1 MRLRGGSR
9 MVAATSVVVLT
20 AMLSNAPYASAIEPP
35 KVDPAA
41 VPANGA
47 PGPEQPMRQSNICAR
62 AITVAE
68 PKIGEPAPGF
78 AMLNVSK
85 AWQYST
91 GNGVTVA
98 VVDTGVNPSPRLPVV
113 PGGDYIMGGDGLTDC
128 DAHGTIVASLIA
140 AAPQGTPMPRPMPA
154 KPAFGP
160 PEGGA
165 PVRNGPPPPGSPE
178 RPPAPAPDQSASA
191 PPPAPAAVPGSP
203 PAAGQRPGAED
214 PAAAEPPAG
223 EQPLA
228 PPAPA
233 GPADAPANAPADSN
247 GPGDP
252 DVPPPPPGAPDGVAG
267 VAPHATV
274 LSIRQSSR
282 AFEPQN
288 YGGGDVEARRKAG
301 TVSTLA
307 SAIVHAA
314 DMGAKVI
321 NVSVTAC
328 LSAADPL
335 DQRAL
340 GAAVWY
346 ASTQKD
352 AVVVAAA
359 GNEGEDGCAQN
370 PAFDPLNT
378 DDPRDWQHVTTV
390 SSPSWFS
397 DYVLSVGAVDTTG
410 APLPNSLS
418 GPWVGVAA
426 PGVGI
431 MGLSPQTG
439 GPVNAYPG
447 IRPGEKNIP
456 FWGTSFSAAYV
467 SGVAALVRA
476 KYPNLTAHQVITRIQ
491 QTSHNPPRGVDNQVG
506 YGVVDPVAALTFD
519 VPPGDRVAPDSATR
533 IVTPP
538 PAAPPPDRRARTIAL
553 AFAGVVL
560 AAVTMTAIV
569 QRARRAR

>member
-9 MVAATSVVVLT
+9 PVAATVVVVLT
-20 AMLSNAPYASAIEPP
+20 AMMSNAPNALAIEPP
-35 KVDPAA
+35 SVDPAA
-41 VPANGA
+41 VPHNGA

-62 AITVAE
+62 AIAIAE
-68 PKIGEPAPGF
+68 PRIGEPAPGF

-98 VVDTGVNPSPRLPVV
+98 VVDTGVNPNPRLPVV

-140 AAPQGTPMPRPMPA
+140 AAPQGSPMPPPMPA
-154 KPAFGP
+154 KPAFP
-160 PEGGA
+160 APEGPA
-165 PVRNGPPPPGSPE
+165 PARSGPPPPGSP
-178 RPPAPAPDQSASA
+178 Q
-191 PPPAPAAVPGSP
+191 PPPAPPGATP
-203 PAAGQRPGAED
+203 EPPEPAAST
-214 PAAAEPPAG
+214 AAAEPPVGDESAL
-223 EQPLA
+223 PL
-228 PPAPA
+228 
-233 GPADAPANAPADSN
+233 
-247 GPGDP
+247 
-252 DVPPPPPGAPDGVAG
+252 PPGAPDGVAG
-267 VAPHATV
+267 VAPHATI

-282 AFEPQN
+282 AYEPQN
-288 YGGGDVEARRKAG
+288 YGGGDFEARRKAG

-314 DMGAKVI
+314 DLGAKVI

-328 LSAADPL
+328 VSAADPL

-346 ASTQKD
+346 AATEKD
-352 AVVVAAA
+352 AVVVSAA

-370 PAFDPLNT
+370 PAFDPLNA
-378 DDPRDWQHVTTV
+378 DDPRDWRNVKTV

-397 DYVLSVGAVDTTG
+397 DYVLSVGAVDDTG

-439 GPVNAYPG
+439 APVNAYPG
-447 IRPGEKNIP
+447 IRPGDKNIP
-456 FWGTSFSAAYV
+456 FWGTSFAAAYV

-491 QTSHNPPRGVDNQVG
+491 QTAHNPPRGVDNQVG

-538 PAAPPPDRRARTIAL
+538 PAAPPPDHRARNIAL
-553 AFAGVVL
+553 GFAGVVV
-560 AAVTMTAIV
+560 AAVLMTSIV
-569 QRARRAR
+569 SRAKKAR

>member
-9 MVAATSVVVLT
+9 MVAATTVVVLT
-20 AMLSNAPYASAIEPP
+20 AMMSNAPNALAVEPP
-35 KVDPAA
+35 SVEPAA
-41 VPANGA
+41 VPHTGT
-47 PGPEQPMRQSNICAR
+47 PGPEQPMRQSNVCAR
-62 AITVAE
+62 AITIAE
-68 PKIGEPAPGF
+68 PRIGEPAPGF

-91 GNGVTVA
+91 GNGVSVA
-98 VVDTGVNPSPRLPVV
+98 VIDTGVNPSPRLPVV

-140 AAPQGTPMPRPMPA
+140 AAPQGSPMPA
-154 KPAFGP
+154 PMPSKPAYPPVAQP
-160 PEGGA
+160 PEMGA
-165 PVRNGPPPPGSPE
+165 P
-178 RPPAPAPDQSASA
+178 PDQ
-191 PPPAPAAVPGSP
+191 P
-203 PAAGQRPGAED
+203 
-214 PAAAEPPAG
+214 EPS
-223 EQPLA
+223 A
-228 PPAPA
+228 PPAPPENPPEA
-233 GPADAPANAPADSN
+233 
-247 GPGDP
+247 
-252 DVPPPPPGAPDGVAG
+252 PPPPGAPDGVAG

-274 LSIRQSSR
+274 ISIRQSSR
-282 AFEPQN
+282 AYEPQN
-288 YGGGDVEARRKAG
+288 YGGGDFEARRKAG

-314 DMGAKVI
+314 DVGAKVI

-328 LSAADPL
+328 VSAADPL

-346 ASTQKD
+346 AATVKD

-370 PAFDPLNT
+370 PAFDPLNIN
-378 DDPRDWQHVTTV
+378 DPRDWQHVKTV

-397 DYVLSVGAVDTTG
+397 DYVLSVGAVDDTG
-410 APLPNSLS
+410 APLANSLS
-418 GPWVGVAA
+418 GPWVGTAA
-426 PGVGI
+426 PGIGI

-456 FWGTSFSAAYV
+456 FWGTSFAAAYV
-467 SGVAALVRA
+467 SGIAALVRA
-476 KYPNLTAHQVITRIQ
+476 KYPQLTAHQVITRIQ

-538 PAAPPPDRRARTIAL
+538 PAAPPPDRRARTVAL
-553 AFAGVVL
+553 AFAGAVL
-560 AAVTMTAIV
+560 AAVMMTAIV
-569 QRARRAR
+569 QRARKAR